1 MPKFFLSLLLLAL
14 LLLCFAQSNV
24 SNRTLY
30 DVADKIYS
38 EAELADL
45 EATENESKQEAAND
59 KYNKA
64 ILAFTK
70 FINSSS
76 AGSNDSLLLFAR
88 LKTGFAAYYLDS
100 AAIAKKNYLAA
111 IGLKQ
116 NFSALADSLLFTPY
130 LYTGGIYYLENQFDS
145 ALIFYKKAA
154 AINDLYNK
162 PLQESQ
168 RLYNRLGVMYYE
180 TGNYR
185 QARNYF
191 EKAITLTD
199 PGETNF
205 LVNYR
210 INIAA
215 LLVKLEE
222 YEQAAILYKQLL
234 AYNIYQN
241 EIYHNLGIIS
251 LHLKKY
257 DEAIDYLQKVNYTS
271 DPKIIELYYH
281 LAMGWSGLN
290 EINSSSEYIQKALSE
305 NQRWNGNRK
314 NISRGLIRQFQAE
327 EQNRQQ
333 SYTEALQFY
342 QQAIMDFTND
352 FNETDTYKNPS
363 GFSGVYSYINLF
375 NSLTGKAAV
384 LEKMYS
390 QEKKMYDLESALDCY
405 RSAFKLAG
413 YVEKTY
419 TSDEARLFLNKIKYG
434 VHNNPIHISLQLFEL
449 TGKKE
454 WLEEAYLFDQR
465 NKASLLSLNLME
477 NEVRDQTAT
486 DDTLLKKEASLKTAI
501 TRLSLKA
508 SLAADSTG
516 LANINTA
523 IRDQE
528 IELEKTREKM
538 NAAPEWQ
545 KRKLTEQ
552 IPSVTELQKRLD
564 EKTALL
570 SYHLSDDGLLMLFI
584 TASRFSY
591 HKTPVDSNF
600 FETLDS
606 FKLLLQNTS
615 AESSTKDVTASAKLY
630 QLLIGPA
637 EAELS
642 GINRMIIIPDDELHY
657 LPFEALQNENKKY
670 LIERFAIQ
678 YHYSTTLLGTS
689 TTEKKSGSV
698 VAFAPFASKNFAD
711 TTGSLLNI
719 LPASNEELKNIKGK
733 KFLDSAATKENF
745 LKWSDRYAVI
755 HLATHAAADND
766 DPSRS
771 FIAFY
776 PSSADYKLY
785 AGEIYNLHLKA
796 ADLAILSAC
805 QTGTG
810 RLIKGEGLMSL
821 SWAFAYAGCPN
832 IITSLW
838 KAEDKTTAFLTQR
851 LHIYLTK
858 GYSKD
863 KALQNA
869 KLDLLASD
877 EIAPRFKTPNYWAHL
892 LFIGNY
898 QAEQPPTKWQWIVA
912 FILLAAVSLLIYKKI
927 KRKA

>member
-1 MPKFFLSLLLLAL
+1 MPKLFLSLLLLVL
-14 LLLCFAQSNV
+14 LFLSLAQSHV
-24 SNRTLY
+24 SNRSLY
-30 DVADKIYS
+30 DEADKIYGQ
-38 EAELADL
+38 AEQADL
-45 EATENESKQEAAND
+45 EAADDESKQEEAND
-59 KYNKA
+59 KYSKA
-64 ILAFTK
+64 IVAFTK
-70 FINSSS
+70 FITS
-76 AGSNDSLLLFAR
+76 ASPGTNDSLLFSAR
-88 LKTGFAAYYLDS
+88 LKAGFAAYYLDS
-100 AAIAKKNYLAA
+100 AEIAKKNYLTA
-111 IGLKQ
+111 IALKQ
-116 NFSALADSLLFTPY
+116 KLPAIADSLLFTPY
-130 LYTGGIYYLENQFDS
+130 LYTGGIYYLDNQFDS
-145 ALIFYKKAA
+145 ALFFYKKAA
-154 AINDLYNK
+154 AINDSYSN

-199 PGETNF
+199 TSETSL

-222 YEQAAILYKQLL
+222 YEQAAIVYKQLL
-234 AYNIYQN
+234 IYNIFQN
-241 EIYHNLGIIS
+241 EIFHNLGIIS
-251 LHLKKY
+251 LHLRKY
-257 DEAIDYLQKVNYTS
+257 DEAINYLHKVNYTS

-290 EINSSSEYIQKALSE
+290 KIDSSSLYIRKSLAE
-305 NQRWNGNRK
+305 NQRWNGSRK
-314 NISRGLIRQFQAE
+314 NISLGLIRKFQAE
-327 EQNRQQ
+327 EMYRQQ
-333 SYTEALQFY
+333 SYAEALNFY
-342 QQAIMDFTND
+342 QQSIIDFTND
-352 FNETDTYKNPS
+352 FNETNIYRNPDS
-363 GFSGVYSYINLF
+363 FSGAYSYMNLF
-375 NSLTGKAAV
+375 HSLTGKAAV
-384 LEKMYS
+384 LEKIYT
-390 QEKKMYDLESALDCY
+390 QEKKLEDLKSALDCY
-405 RSAFKLAG
+405 RSAFKLTG

-434 VHNNPIHISLQLFEL
+434 VHNNPIRISLQLFEL
-449 TGKKE
+449 TGTQE
-454 WLEEAYLFDQR
+454 YLEEAYLFDQR

-477 NEVRDQTAT
+477 NEIRTQTPT
-486 DDTLLKKEASLKTAI
+486 DDTLLKREASLKTTI

-508 SLAADSTG
+508 SIAADSTG

-528 IELEKTREKM
+528 IELEKIREKM
-538 NAAPEWQ
+538 YAAPEWQ

-552 IPSVTELQKRLD
+552 IPSVPVLQKRLD
-564 EKTALL
+564 KKTALL
-570 SYHLSDDGLLMLFI
+570 SYHLSNDELLMLSI
-584 TASRFSY
+584 TASSFSY
-591 HKTPVDSNF
+591 HKTPVSKDF
-600 FETLDS
+600 FDTLDS
-606 FKLLLQNTS
+606 FKQVLQSAS
-615 AESSTKDVTASAKLY
+615 AESINNNNKFASPRLY
-630 QLLIGPA
+630 QMLIGPA
-637 EAELS
+637 AAELS
-642 GINRMIIIPDDELHY
+642 TVTRLVIIPDDELHY
-657 LPFEALQNENKKY
+657 LPFEALKNESGNY
-670 LIERFAIQ
+670 LIESFAVQ
-678 YHYSTTLLGTS
+678 YHYSTALFDFNTS
-689 TTEKKSGSV
+689 QKKSGPAI
-698 VAFAPFASKNFAD
+698 AFAPFSSNSYTD
-711 TTGSLLNI
+711 STGSLLNL
-719 LPASNEELKNIKGK
+719 LPASKAEVNNINGK

-745 LKWSDRYAVI
+745 LNWSGKYAII

-776 PSSADYKLY
+776 PSSGDYKLY
-785 AGEIYNLHLKA
+785 AGEIYNLHLNA

-851 LHIYLTK
+851 LHMYLKK

-863 KALQNA
+863 KALQSA
-869 KLDLLASD
+869 KLDLLSSD

-898 QAEQPPTKWQWIVA
+898 EPEQSSNKWRWIIGL
-912 FILLAAVSLLIYKKI
+912 ILLTMLSLLIHKRIKK
-927 KRKA
+927 A